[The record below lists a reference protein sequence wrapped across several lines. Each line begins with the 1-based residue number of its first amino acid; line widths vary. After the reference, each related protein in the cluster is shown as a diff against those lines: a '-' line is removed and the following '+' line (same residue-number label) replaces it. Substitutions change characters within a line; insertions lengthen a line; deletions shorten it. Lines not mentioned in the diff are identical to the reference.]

1 MYATFID
8 LLTWIENSALAVWVG
23 ESNWGFPISLTLHA
37 LGMGFLAGGNLA
49 IALRLQGA
57 APAIALPTLL
67 RLYPFLWG
75 SAGLSL
81 VSGVMLLSAYP
92 AKALTNGVFFFKL
105 ALIALGLWLLAGP
118 VRQVLQHPDEGRLQ
132 AQRRFGLLVAL
143 IWVSTIT
150 AGRFLAY
157 THHVL
162 RVSDLTGG

>member
-1 MYATFID
+1 MYATFIAV
-8 LLTWIENSALAVWVG
+8 LSWIEESALAVWVG
-23 ESNWGFPISLTLHA
+23 ESTWGFPISLALHA

-49 IALRLQGA
+49 IALRLLGA
-57 APAIALPTLL
+57 AKAIALPTLL

-75 SAGLSL
+75 SAVLSL

-105 ALIALGLWLLAGP
+105 SLIALGLWLLAAP
-118 VRQVLQHPDEGRLQ
+118 VRRLLQQQGSVQL
-132 AQRRFGLLVAL
+132 QRRFGLLIAL
-143 IWVSTIT
+143 IWLGTIT

-162 RVSDLTGG
+162 RVSDLSGG

>member
-1 MYATFID
+1 MYATFIAM
-8 LLTWIENSALAVWVG
+8 LSWIETSALAVWVG
-23 ESNWGFPISLTLHA
+23 ESTWGFPISLTLHA

-49 IALRLQGA
+49 IAVRLLGA
-57 APAIALPTLL
+57 APAIPLPTLL

-75 SAGLSL
+75 SAVLSL

-92 AKALTNGVFFFKL
+92 AKALTNGVFYFKL
-105 ALIALGLWLLAGP
+105 TLIVLGLWLLAGR
-118 VRQVLQHPDEGRLQ
+118 VRQLLQQDAASAQL
-132 AQRRFGLLVAL
+132 QRRIGVVIAL